1 MAADKTGFEVPEQM
15 RDMAEKS
22 VDQARKAFDEFMSVT
37 QKAVAQAEESASAVQ
52 SGAGDMQR
60 KSLSYAEEHIDA
72 AFNFARSLV
81 KATDMEQVV
90 ALQQDFMRK
99 QMEALGEQSRD
110 LSDRAVKAA
119 QDAGKATKS

>member
-1 MAADKTGFEVPEQM
+1 MAVDKTGFEVPEQM

>member
-37 QKAVAQAEESASAVQ
+37 QKAVAQAEEGAAAVQ

-72 AFNFARSLV
+72 AFSFARSLV

-99 QMEALGEQSRD
+99 QMEALGEQSRE

-119 QDAGKATKS
+119 QDAGKTNKS

>member
-37 QKAVAQAEESASAVQ
+37 QKAVAQAEESATAVQ

-99 QMEALGEQSRD
+99 QMETLGEQSRE

-119 QDAGKATKS
+119 QDAGKTSKS